1 MTTYDQLATLYY
13 QRTGKTLTDDG
24 PWTLHDNGY
33 GLLTVQGPNAPDIR
47 EVLKVTESDV
57 AAYKAIYP
65 DPIPPDVEI
74 AALKARVAELEAK
87 EAVIEKRVDDLE
99 KAKLE
104 ASK

>member
-1 MTTYDQLATLYY
+1 MTTYDQLSTLYY
-13 QRTGKTLTDDG
+13 MRTGKTLTFDG
-24 PWTLHDNGY
+24 PWTLHDNGH
-33 GLLTVQGPNAPDIR
+33 GVLTVQGPDAPDIR

-57 AAYKAIYP
+57 AAYKAIHP

-74 AALKARVAELEAK
+74 AALKARVAELETL
-87 EAVIEKRVDDLE
+87 EKRVDDLE

>member
-1 MTTYDQLATLYY
+1 MTTYDQLATLHY

-33 GLLTVQGPNAPDIR
+33 GVITVQGPDAPDIR
-47 EVLKVTESDV
+47 EVLKVTEAEV
-57 AAYKAIYP
+57 AAYKAIHP

-74 AALKARVAELEAK
+74 AALKARVAELETL
-87 EAVIEKRVDDLE
+87 EKRVDDLE